1 MSTWVLKI
9 DSKNIAEEIIE
20 FYNKYDLKVAG
31 KIKNHTAFEIIEKI
45 EKKFPVDSI
54 KLSDGTKIWNL
65 IRVFIY
71 GNIETQSQ
79 NKRKINKDTLKTM
92 FFTLKESF
100 APIRIPKKKINI
112 CGFSSTESRKYRDG
126 KFYDIYMDPLYEI
139 LGDDFAVFE
148 WPEIS
153 GYRRKY
159 RGKIYSKNYIP
170 MHIPIYTKT
179 FWNIL
184 FYKMLRH
191 KKNHIQSEETLNEII
206 EFISKTTSVNK
217 DKLKEEIYE
226 FITIFF
232 YVKEFLRKILKN
244 ISPKAVLIRC
254 GYGRF
259 PMALSQACRELG
271 ITSIELQHGLITSYL
286 PAYIKT
292 TTSENR
298 DCVPEY
304 LLTHG
309 DIFTDAVK
317 KGHIF
322 EKNKIIS
329 TGFLYLEKIKE
340 EDTYKKQ
347 KKLISSFKHN
357 IIITS
362 QWTLSN
368 EMTAFTTKVAEE
380 IRKSKLN
387 IGILF
392 KPHPYDKT
400 NYSNFNNYNNIILI
414 DKYEDIFKLLHQVEV
429 HSTVYSTSGLDA
441 MALGKP
447 NIFID
452 IYDLMKKT
460 DTQFIVKKPAQFVE
474 ALQNIFSKYD
484 RVKKQT
490 LEVANMFFKT
500 HPKKNY
506 KEFFTRL
513 KLI

>member
-1 MSTWVLKI
+1 M
-9 DSKNIAEEIIE
+9 
-20 FYNKYDLKVAG
+20 F
-31 KIKNHTAFEIIEKI
+31 
-45 EKKFPVDSI
+45 
-54 KLSDGTKIWNL
+54 
-65 IRVFIY
+65 
-71 GNIETQSQ
+71 
-79 NKRKINKDTLKTM
+79 

-139 LGDDFAVFE
+139 LGDNFAVFE

-159 RGKIYSKNYIP
+159 RGKIYSKSYVP

-184 FYKMLRH
+184 FYKLLKHRKSH
-191 KKNHIQSEETLNEII
+191 VRSEEKLNEII

-217 DKLKEEIYE
+217 DKLKKEIYD

-232 YVKEFLRKILKN
+232 YVKEFLRKILKK

-259 PMALSQACRELG
+259 PMALSQACRELN
-271 ITSIELQHGLITSYL
+271 ITSIELQHGLITSTL

-292 TTSENR
+292 TKSENR

-309 DIFTDAVK
+309 DVFTETVK
-317 KGHIF
+317 KGHLF

-329 TGFLYLEKIKE
+329 TGFPYLEKIKE
-340 EDTYKKQ
+340 EPYKKQ
-347 KKLISSFKHN
+347 KKLISFFKQN

-362 QWTLSN
+362 QWTVSN
-368 EMTAFTTKVAEE
+368 EIQDFTTKVAE
-380 IRKSKLN
+380 KTKLN

-400 NYSNFNNYNNIILI
+400 DYSKFNNYNNITLI
-414 DKYEDIFKLLHQVEV
+414 DKYEDIFKLLHHVEV

-447 NIFID
+447 NIF
-452 IYDLMKKT
+452 
-460 DTQFIVKKPAQFVE
+460 
-474 ALQNIFSKYD
+474 ALSFNPTS
-484 RVKKQT
+484 
-490 LEVANMFFKT
+490 
-500 HPKKNY
+500 
-506 KEFFTRL
+506 
-513 KLI
+513 

>member
-1 MSTWVLKI
+1 VLKI
-9 DSKNIAEEIIE
+9 NIKNISEEIIE
-20 FYNKYDLKVAG
+20 FYNEYDLKVAG

-71 GNIETQSQ
+71 GNIEKQ
-79 NKRKINKDTLKTM
+79 NQEKKRIIKDTLKSI

-139 LGDDFAVFE
+139 VGDNFAVFE

-159 RGKIYSKNYIP
+159 RGKIYSKNYVP

-184 FYKMLRH
+184 FYKLLKHR
-191 KKNHIQSEETLNEII
+191 KNHIHSEEKLNEII

-217 DKLKEEIYE
+217 DKLKKEIYD

-271 ITSIELQHGLITSYL
+271 IISIELQHGLITSSL

-292 TTSENR
+292 TKSGNR

-309 DIFTDAVK
+309 DVFTDMVK
-317 KGHIF
+317 KGHLF
-322 EKNKIIS
+322 EENKIIS
-329 TGFLYLEKIKE
+329 TGFPYLEKIKE
-340 EDTYKKQ
+340 GNTHKKQ
-347 KKLISSFKHN
+347 KKSISPFKQN
-357 IIITS
+357 IIVTS
-362 QWTLSN
+362 QWTISN
-368 EMTAFTTKVAEE
+368 EIQEYAAKVAEE
-380 IRKSKLN
+380 TKKSKLN
-387 IGILF
+387 IGILL

-400 NYSNFNNYNNIILI
+400 DYSNFKNYNNITLI
-414 DKYEDIFKLLHQVEV
+414 DKYEDIFELLHQVEV

-452 IYDLMKKT
+452 IYNLMKKT
-460 DTQFIVKKPAQFVE
+460 NTRYIVKKPAQFVE
-474 ALQNIFSKYD
+474 TLQNIISNYSSI
-484 RVKKQT
+484 KKQT
-490 LEVANMFFKT
+490 LGVANMFFKS
-500 HPKKNY
+500 HPEKNY
-506 KEFFTRL
+506 KEFFTKL